1 MRFFLLENSALFS
14 TVVKNSIAIALFLS
28 IGAAPALATP
38 KSKKSGPKPAPQA
51 STKAKPD
58 VLVFLNGD
66 RITGNLVKADG
77 VNIYFA
83 TDEAGQVTVPWTK
96 IKNFDTSKRFAVL
109 TKKEKAQRKHINHSI
124 PVGSLHLNGKT
135 LTIADNN
142 ASQNVAVSDISYVID
157 EATYRKNVEQ
167 EQGLF
172 HGITG
177 SVTAGYSQVNS
188 TYNSTTL
195 TSGVNLTR
203 IAPAVPWMKAARR
216 TLLNFSNTYST
227 FTQSPSPTAVTNI
240 LHGSLEEDEYLK
252 PRFYLLE
259 QAIYDRNSVEGLA
272 LQQVYGGGL
281 GYTVIKKAMQELD
294 LSATV
299 NYTKQQFDQP
309 VALNPNQAPSATQN
323 LIGATFADNYTYKLP
338 HHIVLTE
345 VSNVTPEFNYFQA
358 YTANATVGATMPII
372 KNFGL
377 SIQAIDNYLNDP
389 PPGFKGNST
398 QYTTGLTYS
407 IP

>member
-1 MRFFLLENSALFS
+1 M
-14 TVVKNSIAIALFLS
+14 KNSIAIALFLL
-28 IGAAPALATP
+28 IGVAPALATP
-38 KSKKSGPKPAPQA
+38 ESKKSGPKPAPQA
-51 STKAKPD
+51 SAKAKPD

-77 VNIYFA
+77 VNIYFV

-96 IKNFDTSKRFAVL
+96 IKSFDTSKRFAVL
-109 TKKEKAQRKHINHSI
+109 TKKEKAQRKHTNPSI
-124 PVGSLHLNGKT
+124 PVGSLHLNGKTKT

-142 ASQNVAVSDISYVID
+142 ASQNVLVSDISYVID
-157 EATYRKNVEQ
+157 DATYQKNVGQ

-177 SVTAGYSQVNS
+177 AVTAGYSQVNS

-203 IAPAVPWMKAARR
+203 IVPAVLWMEAARR

-227 FTQSPSPTAVTNI
+227 FTQSPNPTAVTNI

-281 GYTVIKKAMQELD
+281 GYTVVKNAMQELD

-309 VALNPNQAPSATQN
+309 VALNPNQTPSATQN

>member
-1 MRFFLLENSALFS
+1 M
-14 TVVKNSIAIALFLS
+14 
-28 IGAAPALATP
+28 
-38 KSKKSGPKPAPQA
+38 
-51 STKAKPD
+51 
-58 VLVFLNGD
+58 
-66 RITGNLVKADG
+66 GNLVKADG

-142 ASQNVAVSDISYVID
+142 TSQNVLVSDIDNVID
-157 EATYRKNVEQ
+157 DATYQKNVEQ
-167 EQGLF
+167 KQGLF

-227 FTQSPSPTAVTNI
+227 FTQSPNPTAVTNI

-259 QAIYDRNSVEGLA
+259 QSIFDRNSVEGLA
-272 LQQVYGGGL
+272 LQQVYGSGL
-281 GYTVIKKAMQELD
+281 GYTVIQKTTQELD
-294 LSATV
+294 LSATI
-299 NYTKQQFDQP
+299 NYTKQQFEQP
-309 VALNPNQAPSATQN
+309 VALNPNQTPSATQN

-345 VSNVTPEFNYFQA
+345 VSNITPEFNYFQA

-377 SIQAIDNYLNDP
+377 SIQAVDNYLNDP

>member
-14 TVVKNSIAIALFLS
+14 TVVKNSIAIALFLL
-28 IGAAPALATP
+28 IGVAPALATP

-96 IKNFDTSKRFAVL
+96 IKSFDTSKRFAVL
-109 TKKEKAQRKHINHSI
+109 TKKEKAQRKHINLSI

-142 ASQNVAVSDISYVID
+142 ASQNVLVSDISYVID
-157 EATYRKNVEQ
+157 DATYQKNVGQ

-195 TSGVNLTR
+195 TSGINLTR

-227 FTQSPSPTAVTNI
+227 FTQSPNPTAVTNI

-309 VALNPNQAPSATQN
+309 VALNPNQTPSATQN

-358 YTANATVGATMPII
+358 YTANATVGVTMPII